1 MKPEISHYAN
11 SPRGFQRGEGK
22 ARVAIERL
30 RAGEIRPADFPLY
43 VLRHIESDSVAMGF
57 MSAIAQALASEI
69 TAHGEE

>member
-30 RAGEIRPADFPLY
+30 RAGEISPADFPLY
-43 VLRHIESDSVAMGF
+43 VLRHVETDSESMGF
-57 MSAIAQALASEI
+57 VSAIAQALASAI
-69 TAHGEE
+69 ANGEE